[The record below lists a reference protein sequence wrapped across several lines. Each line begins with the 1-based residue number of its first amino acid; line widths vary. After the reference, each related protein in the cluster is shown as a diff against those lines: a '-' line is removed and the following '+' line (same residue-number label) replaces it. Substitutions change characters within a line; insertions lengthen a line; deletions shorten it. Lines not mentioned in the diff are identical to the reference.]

1 MTWVLDLKLQTW
13 TWACQLIT
21 MIILKVNDSCERAV
35 ALATDYVRILTK
47 DSTMRRKIL
56 QVVEADRKAYTDC
69 SKATYDK

>member
-1 MTWVLDLKLQTW
+1 
-13 TWACQLIT
+13 